1 MYHLSRHKENRGDK
15 TMPAKKTVKIFD
27 LQGKARGKATLPHVF
42 ATPLRPDVI
51 KRAVLAIQS
60 RRLQPQGRDPMA
72 GKKTSA
78 ESRGTGLGIARVP
91 RVKGGGG
98 RAALAPST
106 VGGRQPH
113 PPRSEKKIVKC
124 IPKKEARLALLSAIA
139 ATASG
144 DIIASRGHRIEDIPE
159 IPLVVTD
166 SIEKLTKTSEV
177 ENTLTNLGF
186 LSDLYRVKASRKI
199 RAGKGKRRGRKMKQA
214 IGPLIVVAE
223 NKGIFN
229 AASNLPGVDVA
240 MVNNLNAEML
250 APGTH
255 PGRLTLW
262 TNGAIEQ
269 LDKLYG
275 GGKGA

>member
-1 MYHLSRHKENRGDK
+1 
-15 TMPAKKTVKIFD
+15 MPAKKTVKIFD
-27 LQGKARGKATLPHVF
+27 LQGKAVGKATLPDVF

-60 RRLQPQGRDPMA
+60 SRLQLQGRDPMA
-72 GKKTSA
+72 GKRTSA
-78 ESRGTGLGIARVP
+78 ESRGTGMAIARVP

-98 RAALAPST
+98 RAAFAPST

-113 PPRSEKKIVKC
+113 PPRSEKKIVKH
-124 IPKKEARLALLSAIA
+124 IPKKEVRLALLSAIA
-139 ATASG
+139 ATASKETV
-144 DIIASRGHRIEDIPE
+144 ASRGHAIEDVPQ
-159 IPLVVTD
+159 IPLIVTG
-166 SIEKLTKTSEV
+166 SIEELKKTKEV
-177 ENTLTNLGF
+177 EEALAHLGV
-186 LSDLYRVKASRKI
+186 LSDIYRVRDSRKI

-223 NKGIFN
+223 NRGIFD

-240 MVNNLNAEML
+240 MINNLNAEML

-262 TNGAIEQ
+262 TNGAIER

-275 GGKGA
+275 GGKDA

>member
-1 MYHLSRHKENRGDK
+1 
-15 TMPAKKTVKIFD
+15 
-27 LQGKARGKATLPHVF
+27 
-42 ATPLRPDVI
+42 
-51 KRAVLAIQS
+51 
-60 RRLQPQGRDPMA
+60 MA

-98 RAALAPST
+98 KAALAPST

-113 PPRSEKKIVKC
+113 PPRSEKKILKRV
-124 IPKKEARLALLSAIA
+124 PKKESRLALLSAVA
-139 ATASG
+139 ATASKSVV
-144 DIIASRGHRIEDIPE
+144 ASRGHRIEDIPE
-159 IPLVVTD
+159 IPLIVID
-166 SIEKLTKTSEV
+166 SIEELTKTGEL
-177 ENTLTNLGF
+177 EAALTNLGV
-186 LSDLYRVKASRKI
+186 LSDLYRVKDSRKI

-214 IGPLIVVAE
+214 VGPLIVVAE
-223 NKGIFN
+223 NRGIFK
-229 AASNLPGVDVA
+229 AASNLPGVTVA
-240 MVNNLNAEML
+240 AVNDLNAELL

-275 GGKGA
+275 GGKEA